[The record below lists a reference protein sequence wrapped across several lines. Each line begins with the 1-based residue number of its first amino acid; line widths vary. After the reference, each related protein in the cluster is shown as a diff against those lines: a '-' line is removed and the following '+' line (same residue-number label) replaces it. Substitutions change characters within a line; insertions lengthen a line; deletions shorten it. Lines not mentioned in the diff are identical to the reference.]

1 MTARLLAETR
11 RDDPL
16 DTALP
21 VSLESATGIGRDM
34 SASGAFFWMSGAH
47 AIGEIVSF
55 AIDIKPS
62 QERMIW
68 TCRGVVVGVEPRGNE
83 VGVMVKITGTGVRPK
98 WT

>member
-1 MTARLLAETR
+1 MTARLAETR

-21 VSLESATGIGRDM
+21 VPLENATGIGRDM
-34 SASGAFFWMSGAH
+34 GASGAFFWMSGTH
-47 AIGEIVSF
+47 AIGEPVSF
-55 AIDIKPS
+55 AIELQPS
-62 QERMIW
+62 RERMIW

-83 VGVMVKITGTGVRPK
+83 AGVVVKITGTGVRPK